1 MASKN
6 LYLNI
11 VFRCFLIVLFSLLT
25 GLLIF
30 HYQYYVLGAISFLL
44 IIGFLIGLI
53 HYLNKTNAKIAYF
66 FDAIRNEDSSLS
78 FPKHSGNRVLDQ
90 LHKSLE
96 NLNNMMK
103 KLLIEQQQQEQ
114 YFQAIL
120 EQVPIG
126 VITFN
131 ETGMIFLSNKAA
143 KYLLSYEHLNH
154 IRQLERTDLQLYHTI
169 KSIRPGD
176 RKLVRI
182 HKKKGDV
189 QLSLKSIL
197 FKTAE
202 DNLQL
207 VTIQDIK
214 SELEKTEQE
223 SWIKLIRVLTHEIMN
238 TVAPIT
244 SMSEILLKSFTEL
257 EGTIISEKTINST
270 VKGLEMINDQGK
282 GLISFVESY
291 RKLTRLPDPVMK
303 PIPVKKIFEKIVTL
317 INTDPVVNSIIPV
330 KTNVKPADLEIIAD
344 EKQISQVLVNL
355 CKNSLEA
362 LSHNNNGSIELKGFI
377 NNQGRPQLIV
387 SDNGT
392 GIPEEN
398 LDKIFIPFF
407 TTKESGSG
415 VGLSLSRQIMQMHGG
430 SLTANSVQGKR
441 TSMIMVF

>member
-11 VFRCFLIVLFSLLT
+11 VFRCFLIAFFSLLT

-30 HYQYYVLGAISFLL
+30 QYQYYVLSAISFLL
-44 IIGFLIGLI
+44 IVGFLIGLI

-78 FPKHSGNRVLDQ
+78 FPKRSGNRILDQ
-90 LHKSLE
+90 LYRSLE
-96 NLNNMMK
+96 KLNNMMQ
-103 KLLIEQQQQEQ
+103 KLLIEQLQQEQ

-131 ETGMIFLSNKAA
+131 ENGMIFLANRASR
-143 KYLLSYEHLNH
+143 YLLSYEHLNH
-154 IRQLERTDLQLYHTI
+154 IRQLERTDLQLYNTI
-169 KSIRPGD
+169 KNIRPGD

-182 HKKKGDV
+182 HRTKGDV

-244 SMSEILLKSFTEL
+244 SMSEILLKSFTDL

-317 INTDPVVNSIIPV
+317 INTDPIINSIPV
-330 KTNVKPADLEIIAD
+330 KTNVSPSDLEIIAD

-362 LSHNNNGSIELKGFI
+362 LIHSNNGSIELKGFI

-430 SLTANSVQGKR
+430 SLIANSVPGKR

>member
-11 VFRCFLIVLFSLLT
+11 IFRCCLIVLLSFLT
-25 GLLIF
+25 GWLIF
-30 HYQYYVLGAISFLL
+30 QQQYYVLGLISFLFV
-44 IIGFLIGLI
+44 IGFLIGLI
-53 HYLNKTNAKIAYF
+53 RYLNTTNAKIAYF
-66 FDAIRNEDSSLS
+66 FDAIQNEDSSLN
-78 FPKHSGNRVLDQ
+78 FPKRSGNKVLDE
-90 LHKSLE
+90 LHKSLDK
-96 NLNNMMK
+96 LNNMMK
-103 KLLIEQQQQEQ
+103 KLLIEQQKQEQ

-126 VITFN
+126 VITLN
-131 ETGMIFLSNKAA
+131 ENGMIFLANKAA
-143 KYLLSYEHLNH
+143 KHLLSYEHLNH
-154 IRQLERTDLQLYHTI
+154 IRQLERTDLQLSNTL
-169 KSIRPGD
+169 KSMKPGD

-182 HKKKGDV
+182 HRTKGDV

-214 SELEKTEQE
+214 SEMEKTEQE

-244 SMSEILLKSFTEL
+244 SMSEILLKSFTDPEN
-257 EGTIISEKTINST
+257 TILSEKTINST

-303 PIPVKKIFEKIVTL
+303 PIPIKKLFERIVTL
-317 INTDPVVNSIIPV
+317 INTDPVVNGIPV

-355 CKNSLEA
+355 CKNSMEA
-362 LSHNNNGSIELKGFI
+362 LSNTSHGSIELKGFI
-377 NNQGRPQLIV
+377 NHQGRPQLVV

-430 SLTANSVQGKR
+430 SLTATSVPGKM
-441 TSMIMVF
+441 TSMVMVF